1 MESTHDDGGAFRVLV
16 VDDDEGV
23 RLFLSLIL
31 SEEGCRVL
39 SASDGVEGLE
49 ILRFHPVDLLITD
62 YNMPRMN
69 GLDLISWSRMR
80 LPEVP
85 AVLVTGQEDPALEA
99 AARACGALRVFLK
112 PLTLDELLLLIGQ
125 IRRATRSFEYAAGS
139 LSLSASA

>member
-1 MESTHDDGGAFRVLV
+1 MDSTEDEGREIRVLV

-23 RLFLSLIL
+23 RLFLSVIL

-39 SASDGVEGLE
+39 SAPDGAEGQE
-49 ILRFHPVDLLITD
+49 ILRIHPVDLLITD

-69 GLDLISWSRMR
+69 GLDLISWSRLR

-112 PLTLDELLLLIGQ
+112 PFPIEELLLLVGQ
-125 IRRATRSFEYAAGS
+125 LRRATRSFEYAAGS
-139 LSLSASA
+139 LSFST

>member
-1 MESTHDDGGAFRVLV
+1 MESTVSEESGFRVLV

-23 RLFLSLIL
+23 RLLLSVIL

-39 SASDGVEGLE
+39 CAPDGFEGRE
-49 ILRFHPVDLLITD
+49 ILKAYSVDLLITD

-69 GLDLISWSRMR
+69 GLDLISWSRLR

-99 AARACGALRVFLK
+99 AARACGALRVFPK
-112 PLTLDELLLLIGQ
+112 PLFLEELLLLVGQ
-125 IRRATRSFEYAAGS
+125 LRKATRSFELTAS
-139 LSLSASA
+139 SAYSA